1 MDAIQDVNPNSSNEA
16 KFALAALL
24 GSTMA
29 QLKEIDRSI
38 VGSSS
43 NISSKLDVQRVL
55 QSIQPVQQPQLPI
68 LQQPQPPILQQP
80 QPPILQQHQPV
91 QQPALSFAPQATVVN
106 AGINV
111 ATPVVLQPTAEEDP
125 NQLLFD
131 FTKKITPDT
140 VNDKLDIII
149 NKLNKIIEFV
159 EAT

>member
-29 QLKEIDRSI
+29 QLKEIDKSI
-38 VGSSS
+38 VGGSS

-55 QSIQPVQQPQLPI
+55 QSIQPVQQPQ
-68 LQQPQPPILQQP
+68 
-80 QPPILQQHQPV
+80 PPILQQHQPAV

-106 AGINV
+106 AGMNIAV
-111 ATPVVLQPTAEEDP
+111 PVTSQATAEEDP
-125 NQLLFD
+125 NQLVFD

-159 EAT
+159 EAS

>member
-68 LQQPQPPILQQP
+68 LQQPQPPT
-80 QPPILQQHQPV
+80 LQQHQPV

>member
-80 QPPILQQHQPV
+80 QPV

>member
-55 QSIQPVQQPQLPI
+55 QSIQPVQQPQ
-68 LQQPQPPILQQP
+68 PPILQQP
-80 QPPILQQHQPV
+80 QPV